1 LAGANAIGPM
11 NARGSTVVGRGN
23 PVGSMSTEGAPE
35 RREAGARATDTL
47 HLVVPP
53 RVDGWWVALDP
64 SIAHGESLLRQALY
78 GQRYFERTFGRRSRV
93 AWSPGAVHAA
103 WSVPQ
108 ILLNSDF
115 DSVITGA
122 VPWITEIEYPGREF
136 YWEGNDGSR
145 IFTCRPFVLP
155 SDLAP
160 ADLVSE
166 FRSPRLSYYRDLI
179 ALAGADVAGSPD
191 TLEVLRRLLDSESGF
206 SSVPVRFSEPRD
218 AIEVVRLGIPPDSV
232 TVWRDELVM
241 RGTPVPRA
249 PSRFDARR
257 QAAVAGLQTAEA
269 ISAIVS
275 GLPGGPAYPGDRLR
289 RTWRQVL
296 SDPSASMPADSGG
309 SVRSTAALAMDD
321 SVAATTDSIV
331 QAEFGVLRAQ
341 MDTRSEGG
349 ASYVLFNPL
358 GHARSGPALIEFST
372 PTTGGEPESA
382 RRERGLVLVDVPE
395 VPAFGAVTIPIES
408 DGLPRIEP
416 SRLSPPSAGD
426 SWMENAFLRVEI
438 DPRTGAITRI
448 LDKANRRQALRPG
461 GRANVLWVTDEVQAE
476 RAGPGGITAGTR
488 QEVVRVLSLSASVS
502 PRAATI
508 TILRQWGSST
518 INQELVLGRTAP
530 FLDIR
535 TQVVWNE
542 VARQLSVDF
551 EPTVSPDSAT
561 WEIPYGTISRA
572 STPDTTA
579 GYQPFG
585 IAGPR
590 WVDVSA
596 EGYGFSILGASG
608 NEWDYRAGN
617 IALRLSPA
625 RSPVPPDPGSEPLT
639 FRFALYPHAG
649 HWSEAGTQSLAAEY
663 QVPLLAGIELA
674 HRGRLGSSFSFLS
687 TDVTNVG
694 LEWIK
699 RAEDS
704 EALVIRLVEWSGE
717 AAEAEVSSACPEIA
731 ARRANH
737 LEDPGD
743 RLPST
748 RGAFRIRLRPY
759 EIATVLLECRA

>member
-1 LAGANAIGPM
+1 
-11 NARGSTVVGRGN
+11 
-23 PVGSMSTEGAPE
+23 
-35 RREAGARATDTL
+35 
-47 HLVVPP
+47 
-53 RVDGWWVALDP
+53 
-64 SIAHGESLLRQALY
+64 HGESLLRQALY
-78 GQRYFERTFGRRSRV
+78 GQRYFERTFGRRTRV
-93 AWSPGAVHAA
+93 AWSPGAAYAA

-108 ILLNSDF
+108 ILLNSGF

-122 VPWITEIEYPGREF
+122 VPWTTEIEYPGREF

-145 IFTCRPFVLP
+145 IFTCRPFLLP
-155 SDLAP
+155 SDLTP
-160 ADLVSE
+160 ADLASE

-191 TLEVLRRLLDSESGF
+191 TLEVLRRLLDSESGL
-206 SSVPVRFSEPRD
+206 SSVPVRFSEARE

-241 RGTPVPRA
+241 RGEPVPQA
-249 PSRFDARR
+249 PSRFDTRR
-257 QAAVAGLQTAEA
+257 EVAVVGLQTAEA
-269 ISAIVS
+269 VSAIVS

-296 SDPSASMPADSGG
+296 SDSSAGLPADSGG
-309 SVRSTAALAMDD
+309 SVRAAAALAMDD
-321 SVAATTDSIV
+321 SAAATTDSII
-331 QAEFGVLRAQ
+331 QTGFGVLRAQ

-395 VPAFGAVTIPIES
+395 VPAYGAVTIPIES
-408 DGLPRIEP
+408 DGLPRIQP

-476 RAGPGGITAGTR
+476 RTGPDGISAGTR

-518 INQELVLGRTAP
+518 IHQELVLGRTAP

-535 TQVVWNE
+535 TRVVWSDD
-542 VARQLSVDF
+542 ARQLSVEF

-561 WEIPYGTISRA
+561 WEIPYGTIARA
-572 STPDTTA
+572 SAPETKDGHP
-579 GYQPFG
+579 PFMM
-585 IAGPR
+585 AGPR
-590 WVDVSA
+590 WADVSA
-596 EGYGFSILGASG
+596 DGYGFSVLGASAS
-608 NEWDYRAGN
+608 EWDYRAGI

-625 RSPVPPDPGSEPLT
+625 RNAAAQVRGSEPLS

-649 HWSEAGTQSLAAEY
+649 DWSEAGTQRLAAEY
-663 QVPLLAGIELA
+663 QV
-674 HRGRLGSSFSFLS
+674 
-687 TDVTNVG
+687 
-694 LEWIK
+694 
-699 RAEDS
+699 
-704 EALVIRLVEWSGE
+704 
-717 AAEAEVSSACPEIA
+717 
-731 ARRANH
+731 
-737 LEDPGD
+737 
-743 RLPST
+743 
-748 RGAFRIRLRPY
+748 
-759 EIATVLLECRA
+759 